1 MPVLNIAW
9 WNLENLFDAATSTR
23 PPELAGVLK
32 NELKGWTAAIRDQ
45 KIDRLAAI
53 IKLMFA
59 GAGPDLLGV
68 AEAENEAVLK
78 LLAARMSLPGRAYTV
93 LNHPSPDTRGI
104 DTSFIYDA
112 NTLTP
117 SAANHFV
124 VAKRRGTRDLFWATF
139 QPKAGSAPFVAI
151 ANHWPARSEGQYE
164 SEPFRMM
171 VAETASYVL
180 ERLFA
185 QNPEGEKLP
194 VVLMGDFN
202 DEPFNRALEEYLL
215 SSHDEKA
222 VTRGRAPN
230 VLNLM
235 WPLLVQPQPGTYFFD
250 GWNLLDQ
257 FLATKGLLLT
267 DSKVRVDTASVSIF
281 RPPAMC
287 LKNGAPRRFG
297 RPSKKDD
304 FDPAGASDHF
314 PITMTL
320 TVK

>member
-1 MPVLNIAW
+1 MPKLNLAW
-9 WNLENLFDAATSTR
+9 WNLENLFDAESAAR
-23 PPELAGVLK
+23 PPELGAVLK
-32 NELKGWTAAIRDQ
+32 SELKGWTAAVRDQ
-45 KIDRLAAI
+45 KIDRLAAT
-53 IKLMFA
+53 IKQMFD

-68 AEAENEAVLK
+68 AEAENEFVLK
-78 LLAARMSLPGRAYTV
+78 LLATRMSLPGRAYKV
-93 LNHPSPDTRGI
+93 LGHASPDTRGI
-104 DTSFIYDA
+104 DTSFLYDA
-112 NTLTP
+112 NSLTP
-117 SAANHFV
+117 SAADYFV
-124 VAKRRGTRDLFWATF
+124 VAKRRATRDLFWATF
-139 QPKAGSAPFVAI
+139 QPKAGSAPFVAL
-151 ANHWPARSEGQYE
+151 ANHWPARSDGQYE

-185 QNPEGEKLP
+185 QNPAGNKLP

-215 SSHDEKA
+215 STHDEKA

-235 WPLLVQPQPGTYFFD
+235 WPLLARPQPGTYFFD

-257 FLATKGLLLT
+257 FLATKGLLLA
-267 DSKVRVDTASVSIF
+267 DSKVRADIASVAIF
-281 RPPAMC
+281 RPADLC
-287 LKNGAPRRFG
+287 LKNGQPRRFG
-297 RPSKKDD
+297 RPSTKKD
-304 FDPAGASDHF
+304 FDPTGASDHF

>member
-1 MPVLNIAW
+1 MPILNIAW
-9 WNLENLFDAATSTR
+9 WNLENLFDAESATR
-23 PPELAGVLK
+23 PPELASVLK
-32 NELKGWTAAIRDQ
+32 NELKGWTAAIRDE

-53 IKLMFA
+53 LKLMFA

-68 AEAENEAVLK
+68 AEAESEAVLK
-78 LLAARMSLPGRAYTV
+78 LLAARMNLPGRAYKV
-93 LNHPSPDTRGI
+93 LHHASPDTRGI

-112 NTLTP
+112 STLTP
-117 SAANHFV
+117 SAAKHFV

-139 QPKAGSAPFVAI
+139 QPKAGSAPFVAL

-185 QNPEGEKLP
+185 LNPAGDKLP

-202 DEPFNRALEEYLL
+202 DEPFNRAIEEYLL

-230 VLNLM
+230 VFNLM
-235 WPLLVQPQPGTYFFD
+235 CRCWPDRSREPTS
-250 GWNLLDQ
+250 
-257 FLATKGLLLT
+257 LT
-267 DSKVRVDTASVSIF
+267 AGICSTSSSPPRGCCWRKARCART
-281 RPPAMC
+281 PPAWTFS
-287 LKNGAPRRFG
+287 ARRPCASRAVRRVASAG
-297 RPSKKDD
+297 RPGRTISTRR
-304 FDPAGASDHF
+304 AL
-314 PITMTL
+314 PIIFQSR
-320 TVK
+320 